1 MQRVILESPFGGDVK
16 RNIAYARACIR
27 DCLRHGEA
35 AIASHLLYTQPGI
48 LDDNVPE
55 ERKLGIE
62 AGLAWGSAAE
72 KSVVYTD
79 FGMSRGMEYG
89 VHKAKTEGRPV
100 EYRRL
105 PRAELEKLHWEG
117 F

>member
-27 DCLRHGEA
+27 DCLCRGEA

-89 VHKAKTEGRPV
+89 VKRAEAEGRPV
-100 EYRRL
+100 EFRTL
-105 PRAELEKLHWEG
+105 PKEKLAMLDWKE